1 MVGGPGDGGGGHG
14 EGEKLGLDA
23 YLGDRLFSVWGTK
36 VEDALGIKFPAF
48 WRIQVS
54 SEHFWR

>member
-1 MVGGPGDGGGGHG
+1 MVGGPGDSGGGRGD
-14 EGEKLGLDA
+14 GEKLGPDA
-23 YLGDRLFSVWGTK
+23 YLGDRLFSTWGVK
-36 VEDALGIKFPAF
+36 VKGALRIKFPAF